1 MKTGLF
7 FGSFNPIHNGHVALA
22 DYFAHHG
29 LDEVWLV
36 VSPRNPLKAA
46 SDLWDDRTRLRLA
59 EMALRGK
66 PRLRVCDI
74 EFSLPKPSY
83 TIDTLR
89 VLRSRLPE
97 RRFVLI
103 IGADN
108 AAVFDRWKECAA
120 IVSEF
125 EVWAYPRAGFP
136 SRNAAFPQIRFVD
149 APLYDLSATEVRHR
163 LAQGQSIRG
172 LVPDA
177 VAAAIE
183 SHVAGHRQ
191 NKKR

>member
-7 FGSFNPIHNGHVALA
+7 FGSFNPIHNGHIALA

-36 VSPRNPLKAA
+36 VSPHNPLKATA
-46 SDLWDDRTRLRLA
+46 DLWDDRMRLHLV
-59 EMALRGK
+59 EMALRNQ
-66 PRLRVCDI
+66 PHLRVCDI
-74 EFSLPKPSY
+74 EFSLPKPNY

-89 VLRSRLPE
+89 ALRARFPE
-97 RRFVLI
+97 RQFVLI

-108 AAVFDRWKECAA
+108 VAVFDRWRECAA

-125 EVWAYPRAGFP
+125 DVWAYPRAGFP
-136 SRNAAFPQIRFVD
+136 SQSAAFPQIRFVD
-149 APLYDLSATEVRHR
+149 APLYNLSATEVRRR

-177 VAAAIE
+177 VAVAIE
-183 SHVAGHRQ
+183 QMPKGNRK
-191 NKKR
+191 N

>member
-7 FGSFNPIHNGHVALA
+7 FGSFNPIHNGHIALA

-36 VSPRNPLKAA
+36 VSPHNPLKATA
-46 SDLWDDRTRLRLA
+46 DLWDDRMRLHLA
-59 EMALRGK
+59 ELTTRDK
-66 PRLRVCDI
+66 PHLRVCDI
-74 EFSLPKPSY
+74 EFSLPKPNY

-89 VLRSRLPE
+89 TLRARFPE
-97 RRFVLI
+97 RQFVLI

-108 AAVFDRWKECAA
+108 AAVFHRWKQCTD
-120 IVSEF
+120 ILSEF

-136 SRNAAFPQIRFVD
+136 SQNADFPQIRFVD
-149 APLYDLSATEVRHR
+149 APLYDLSATEVRQR

-177 VAAAIE
+177 VTAAIE
-183 SHVAGHRQ
+183 NHAIAHQ
-191 NKKR
+191 